1 MFKRVALLFLILLC
15 GFAAGLV
22 VTGRMRSAGEADARD
37 TAAPARSPAPAAEAV
52 QAGRPLS
59 IPGQAPD
66 FAEIAARTVDAV
78 VNISAIQVA
87 RSPRM
92 NDPMFRFFFGDDPD
106 MFTRRGQS
114 AGSGVIVSSDGYVLT
129 NNHVIGEHVEAI
141 TVVLS
146 DQRER
151 RARIVGADPLTDL
164 AVLKIEGRGLPTIQW
179 GDSSRLRVA
188 EWVLAIGNP
197 YQIGQT
203 VTLGIVSAI
212 GRNNVNLNSYEEFIQ
227 TDAAIN
233 PGNSGGA
240 LINGRGE
247 LVGINTSIFTVTGG
261 YQGIGFAV
269 PSNLARRV
277 MDELIEH
284 GEVRRGTIGT
294 VTVVALNDR
303 LVEELRLEG
312 KRGALVWEMRRDS
325 PAFAGGLRP
334 GDVVEAVNGQ
344 PTEDPS
350 QFWRAV
356 HNAAPGSTATFN
368 VNRGGRR
375 TELKIAI
382 ERESTRR
389 RRV

>member
-1 MFKRVALLFLILLC
+1 MIKRVALLSLILLC

-22 VTGRMRSAGEADARD
+22 VTGRMHSSSELDARD
-37 TAAPARSPAPAAEAV
+37 NVAATTPTPAPA
-52 QAGRPLS
+52 QTGRALS
-59 IPGQAPD
+59 SPGQAPD
-66 FAEIAARTVDAV
+66 FAEIAARTVHAV

-106 MFTRRGQS
+106 MFARRGQS

-129 NNHVIGEHVEAI
+129 NQHVIGDNVEAI

-151 RARIVGADPLTDL
+151 RARIVGVDTLTDL
-164 AVLKIEGRGLPTIQW
+164 AVLKIEGRGLPTIAW
-179 GDSSRLRVA
+179 GDSARLRVA
-188 EWVLAIGNP
+188 EWVLAIGNQ

-203 VTLGIVSAI
+203 VTLGIVSAV
-212 GRNNVNLNSYEEFIQ
+212 GRNNVNLSSYEEFIQ

-277 MDELIEH
+277 MSELIDH
-284 GEVRRGTIGT
+284 GEVRRGNIGSIR
-294 VTVVALNDR
+294 VVALNDQ
-303 LVEELRLEG
+303 LVEELQLDD
-312 KRGALVWEMRRDS
+312 KKGALVWEMRRDS
-325 PAFAGGLRP
+325 TAFAGGLRP

-344 PTEDPS
+344 PTEDPQ

-356 HNAAPGSTATFN
+356 HSAPPGSTATLT

-375 TELKIAI
+375 LDLKVAV
-382 ERESTRR
+382 EGQGSVQRR
-389 RRV
+389 RI